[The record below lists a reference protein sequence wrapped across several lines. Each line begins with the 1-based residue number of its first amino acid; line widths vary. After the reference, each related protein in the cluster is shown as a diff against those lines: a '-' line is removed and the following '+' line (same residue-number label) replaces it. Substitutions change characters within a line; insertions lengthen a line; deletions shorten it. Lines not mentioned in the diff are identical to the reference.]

1 MKKYIAYLVLNNV
14 NQPIEF
20 ETNENPVEYL
30 WGRYGM
36 DTFIESVEEI
46 VENQVAE
53 EVEDQEELNGE
64 EETVLEGE

>member
-1 MKKYIAYLVLNNV
+1 
-14 NQPIEF
+14 
-20 ETNENPVEYL
+20 
-30 WGRYGM
+30 M

-53 EVEDQEELNGE
+53 EVKDQEELNGE